1 MVRKGL
7 VELSKLAEGRTEANE
22 SALKRLVLRDASLR
36 DAELICLSERRARSI
51 RGSLFP
57 GSRLGALSFVPIVYV
72 PRRSYPRN
80 ITVGL
85 GCFRREIGLDNSGVV
100 TGPNR

>member
-36 DAELICLSERRARSI
+36 DAELICLSRA
-51 RGSLFP
+51 
-57 GSRLGALSFVPIVYV
+57 
-72 PRRSYPRN
+72 
-80 ITVGL
+80 
-85 GCFRREIGLDNSGVV
+85 
-100 TGPNR
+100 

>member
-36 DAELICLSERRARSI
+36 DAELICLPRASSQKHSGELIPRVS
-51 RGSLFP
+51 
-57 GSRLGALSFVPIVYV
+57 
-72 PRRSYPRN
+72 PRRPVISTNCLSIEAILPSQYYSR
-80 ITVGL
+80 TWL
-85 GCFRREIGLDNSGVV
+85 F
-100 TGPNR
+100 